1 MLSKVLRT
9 PATSVVLFALA
20 AVLLLGGG
28 IGAAQSAPRVESNDW
43 GGQVELV
50 DINTS
55 IIENGTEADG
65 VLLADLLER
74 SGDETFKVG
83 KKYDEELA
91 VRNSGDIDEF
101 VRVTVRAYWTDGDGK
116 EVQLDPSL
124 VSLEFD
130 ESNGWS
136 IDAAASG
143 TAERTVLYYDKAIA
157 PGDDTSAFLKSFTI
171 DGKVAK
177 AAKKVKGGYVYVYDG
192 LQFQIEA
199 KADAVQTHN
208 GDEAMTSAWG
218 RTN

>member
-101 VRVTVRAYWTDGDGK
+101 VRVTVRA
-116 EVQLDPSL
+116 
-124 VSLEFD
+124 
-130 ESNGWS
+130 
-136 IDAAASG
+136 
-143 TAERTVLYYDKAIA
+143 
-157 PGDDTSAFLKSFTI
+157 
-171 DGKVAK
+171 
-177 AAKKVKGGYVYVYDG
+177 
-192 LQFQIEA
+192 
-199 KADAVQTHN
+199 
-208 GDEAMTSAWG
+208 
-218 RTN
+218 